1 MIADE
6 ERALTVL
13 IVLMIVVLVGGFTVY
28 AVYEFFE
35 KQNAVSVTLK
45 ELVVNKRSYEGKY
58 VRVEGTLVKCLEE
71 NYRIWFITMPMVIS
85 TGKINTVSVVLIPVS
100 DKYYVYSLT
109 DGNYTIAIL
118 SEVSLEQYL
127 GSRITV
133 VGKVDGVKNANGD
146 VLDYVINA
154 EVVGG

>member
-45 ELVVNKRSYEGKY
+45 ELVVNK
-58 VRVEGTLVKCLEE
+58 
-71 NYRIWFITMPMVIS
+71 
-85 TGKINTVSVVLIPVS
+85 
-100 DKYYVYSLT
+100 SLT
-109 DGNYTIAIL
+109 RANM
-118 SEVSLEQYL
+118 L
-127 GSRITV
+127 G
-133 VGKVDGVKNANGD
+133 
-146 VLDYVINA
+146 
-154 EVVGG
+154 